1 MPTIKIVDK
10 NTRYPKRRARLWEC
24 FGSIGVNPLNIK
36 EGKGIYYA
44 IVQKEKV
51 EVIIDQNAK
60 QKFQD
65 EGFEIHTPLEY
76 NAMRTVVVKN
86 IDHMIADFT
95 DQEVID
101 RIQNSNPWAKIGS
114 IYRLAQ
120 SGRLLKVRFATTEM
134 ADKALMDGL
143 IVLYQKISS
152 SYIEKETFVKL
163 TPCYNC
169 FAYDHNT
176 KECSKPKR
184 TLCSICSSKEHFH
197 NNCPATSPKCLNCG
211 GKHKTLASACPVRKD
226 LIKNRAKVKVK
237 VKTCIIC

>member
-1 MPTIKIVDK
+1 MH
-10 NTRYPKRRARLWEC
+10 
-24 FGSIGVNPLNIK
+24 IK

-44 IVQKEKV
+44 IVQQEKV
-51 EVIIDQNAK
+51 EVIIDQNAE

-65 EGFEIHTPLEY
+65 EGFEIHTPIEY
-76 NAMRTVVVKN
+76 NAMRTVVKN
-86 IDHMIADFT
+86 IDQMIADFT

-101 RIQNSNPWAKIGS
+101 KIQKSNPWAKIES

-120 SGRLLKVRFATTEM
+120 SGRLLKIRFSTIEM
-134 ADKALMDGL
+134 ADKALRDGL

-169 FAYDHNT
+169 FAYDHKT
-176 KECSKPKR
+176 KECNKPKQ

-211 GKHKTLASACPVRKD
+211 GKHKTLASACLSEKTSLKTELKTSVND
-226 LIKNRAKVKVK
+226 LDQGQSQDMYHMLVQ
-237 VKTCIIC
+237 